1 MSSGPRPIFVFS
13 FLSQS
18 QNGARQMMLAGQP
31 TGITRLCVED
41 CPGLL
46 LKSSQDFSLAPA
58 PPSKNGM
65 PLKFCDPVGV
75 CTKPSR
81 ADSPL
86 NSLVWSRS
94 PNCAGETLKYRLKS
108 MDVNFSDA
116 GVPPEPS
123 VQAAPALV
131 CRAIKANVGTP
142 EPSVCRKSLRDHSCF
157 VSMSCLPCRDPA
169 RRILS
174 GV

>member
-1 MSSGPRPIFVFS
+1 
-13 FLSQS
+13 
-18 QNGARQMMLAGQP
+18 
-31 TGITRLCVED
+31 
-41 CPGLL
+41 
-46 LKSSQDFSLAPA
+46 
-58 PPSKNGM
+58 M

-123 VQAAPALV
+123 VQAALALAF
-131 CRAIKANVGTP
+131 RAIKANVGTP
-142 EPSVCRKSLRDHSCF
+142 DPRVCRKSLLYNSCF
-157 VSMSCLPCRDPA
+157 VSIGWLP
-169 RRILS
+169 
-174 GV
+174 